1 MECEVCGRQIY
12 GRQHR
17 VVIDGARLVT
27 CTGCAK
33 YATATW
39 QHRDDPKREVPR
51 RKARGRPP
59 QRVPA
64 PLVRE
69 DLVLVEDFG
78 NRIRKGRERLRFSH
92 EELSR
97 EIGERVSILQKLE
110 VGKMI
115 PELSLTRKL
124 ERALKITL
132 LHNVAAVD
140 YGSAPL
146 TKQKPS
152 ELTLGDVV
160 VMRGARKAEEDKR
173 AP

>member
-1 MECEVCGRQIY
+1 MECEVCGRQIH

-17 VVIDGARLVT
+17 VVIDGARLLT

-39 QHRDDPKREVPR
+39 QQSNELNQGPKRFKAKSKPA
-51 RKARGRPP
+51 RK
-59 QRVPA
+59 VPA

-69 DLVLVEDFG
+69 DVVLVEDFG

-115 PELSLTRKL
+115 PELSLSRKL
-124 ERALKITL
+124 ERVLKITL
-132 LHNVAAVD
+132 LHNMAAVD
-140 YGSAPL
+140 YGGAP
-146 TKQKPS
+146 TNAQKPS

-160 VMRGARKAEEDKR
+160 VIRDARKAEEDKR

>member
-17 VVIDGARLVT
+17 VVIDSARLLT

-39 QHRDDPKREVPR
+39 QRRDDPKRGQPR
-51 RKARGRPP
+51 HKARSNLPRK
-59 QRVPA
+59 VPA

-69 DLVLVEDFG
+69 DLVLVGDFG
-78 NRIRKGRERLRFSH
+78 NRIRRGREKLRFSH

-97 EIGERVSILQKLE
+97 EIGARVSILQKLE

-115 PELSLTRKL
+115 PELNLTRKL

-132 LHNVAAVD
+132 LQNAAAVD
-140 YGSAPL
+140 YGSAPI
-146 TKQKPS
+146 TAQKPS

-160 VMRGARKAEEDKR
+160 VIRGARKAEEDKR